1 MEKTM
6 KIYISADIE
15 GIAGVTHWDET
26 ELQHADSQV
35 AREQM
40 TAEVA
45 AACEGAIYAGAVEI
59 WVKDSHDSAR
69 NLLADRLPQEARL
82 IRGWSGHPFLTLQ
95 ELDKTFQAV
104 ALIGYH
110 SRAGAGTSPLAH
122 TYTGKVTTIKLNDR
136 EVSEFLMDAYT
147 AAYVGVPLIFISGD
161 QGICDEAVS
170 FDPHIH
176 AVAVKQGVGNSTI
189 NLHPDLAAARIRE
202 GISQALRS
210 DALNHQ
216 ISLPAHFLVEVHYRT
231 AYNAYHNGFYPGA
244 KQTDALTVRFETD
257 NYFDVLR
264 FLMFTV
270 LA

>member
-1 MEKTM
+1 M

-15 GIAGVTHWDET
+15 GVTGVTHWDET
-26 ELQHADSQV
+26 ELQHADSQA

-45 AACEGAIYAGAVEI
+45 AACEGAIYAGATEI

-69 NLLADRLPQEARL
+69 NLLANRLPQEARL
-82 IRGWSGHPFLTLQ
+82 IRGWSGHPFVTLQ

-110 SRAGAGTSPLAH
+110 SRAGASTSPLAH
-122 TYTGKVTTIKLNDR
+122 TFNGIITYIKVNGC

-161 QGICDEAVS
+161 QGICDEALS
-170 FDPHIH
+170 FNPHIH

-189 NLHPDLAAARIRE
+189 NLHPDLAAARIQE
-202 GISQALRS
+202 GITQAFRS

-216 ISLPAHFLVEVHYRT
+216 ITLPAHFAVEVRYRK
-231 AYNAYHNGFYPGA
+231 AYDAYHYGFYPGA
-244 KQTDALTVRFETD
+244 QQVDALTVGFETD

-270 LA
+270 PA